1 MSKCF
6 HLLNIKLN
14 IDIIYTYQLN
24 KPVSRKW
31 NFPLVILFFF
41 NLCFDFF
48 QTSVKTVIMWQ
59 SSSLCNS
66 GIFDVNLRFIRI
78 KVKVRF
84 FYPPNLKERFLH
96 MIQQR
101 VIFHNLMKFMKCKFW
116 QSPLLVDCRINSDVC
131 RSLGY
136 ISQPVNGLSVQF
148 LVPFWDNNF
157 QVVLHNG
164 KFKKDRIFLLCY

>member
-6 HLLNIKLN
+6 HFLNIKLN

-24 KPVSRKW
+24 KPVSRKR
-31 NFPLVILFFF
+31 NFPLVILFF
-41 NLCFDFF
+41 LIR
-48 QTSVKTVIMWQ
+48 VKTVIMWQ

-66 GIFDVNLRFIRI
+66 GILEVNLRFIKI

-131 RSLGY
+131 KSLGY

-157 QVVLHNG
+157 PVVLHNG